1 MKGMTKEALAKLLD
15 GRIYQNEI
23 NDVEEELAYDSNLVV
38 IFALSDDSSALRG
51 AITDSFYCSGG
62 ARIRHKELPEPIRA
76 VWHPEDKNCSWAYE
90 TIMSHAEFRIYDD
103 SEVYCTGIIIDLDE
117 VTEADMSELIDVT
130 IALYF
135 EVHNSEMW
143 GGKGSVGY
151 TRLCYK
157 GCRKFDYRNINN
169 DFLDRRIDEIA
180 NSTDVDRCNVRLI
193 SKQEYE
199 DNTGDDEDE

>member
-1 MKGMTKEALAKLLD
+1 MRPIDADALIMEMDAGCMPIMEKGISGVIGDESCIKDYIDKAPTIATEPEAAETT
-15 GRIYQNEI
+15 G
-23 NDVEEELAYDSNLVV
+23 
-38 IFALSDDSSALRG
+38 
-51 AITDSFYCSGG
+51 TD
-62 ARIRHKELPEPIRA
+62 I
-76 VWHPEDKNCSWAYE
+76 
-90 TIMSHAEFRIYDD
+90 
-103 SEVYCTGIIIDLDE
+103 
-117 VTEADMSELIDVT
+117 SELFDVT

-169 DFLDRRIDEIA
+169 DFLDRQIDEIA